1 MTHTAGVP
9 AAATAAYASGA
20 KVPPITHTRIT
31 TRPGEHPL
39 LEFMHPALGVTGL
52 ACLIA
57 FVITHA
63 PGFAWASFGV
73 VVATIAAGVTWYAVN
88 ARAAAPAGGGAGPRE
103 AQGTREAQG
112 PAEAQGTRPR
122 RRARPRCRDPGGA
135 GPGRGAGGGGAERPG
150 HWVRAARPALPVP
163 AAAGARLE
171 RGRHL
176 GAGYR
181 NRPDRPPRVMTFT
194 GFRPPAAR
202 PPTGPGRIA
211 LASSGPATC
220 PILAS

>member
-1 MTHTAGVP
+1 MLFWMFTVGAGLYLLVTGRPARGPVEGAAAPEPAGVTHAAGVP

-88 ARAAAPAGGGAGPRE
+88 ARAAAPRAGAQGPAGARGTRE
-103 AQGTREAQG
+103 AQGPAEARGTREAQG
-112 PAEAQGTRPR
+112 PAEAQAAEGPNAPGT
-122 RRARPRCRDPGGA
+122 GSG
-135 GPGRGAGGGGAERPG
+135 
-150 HWVRAARPALPVP
+150 
-163 AAAGARLE
+163 
-171 RGRHL
+171 
-176 GAGYR
+176 
-181 NRPDRPPRVMTFT
+181 
-194 GFRPPAAR
+194 PPARRYPSRRLLVHGSSAAV
-202 PPTGPGRIA
+202 TLALVAVTALIA
-211 LASSGPATC
+211 HRA
-220 PILAS
+220 

>member
-1 MTHTAGVP
+1 MLFWMFTVGAGLYLLVTGLARGPVEGAAAPEPAGVTHAAGVP

-88 ARAAAPAGGGAGPRE
+88 ARAAAPRAGAQGPAGARGTRE
-103 AQGTREAQG
+103 AQGPAEARGTREAQGPAEARGTREAQG
-112 PAEAQGTRPR
+112 PAEAQAAEGPNAPGT
-122 RRARPRCRDPGGA
+122 GSG
-135 GPGRGAGGGGAERPG
+135 
-150 HWVRAARPALPVP
+150 
-163 AAAGARLE
+163 
-171 RGRHL
+171 
-176 GAGYR
+176 
-181 NRPDRPPRVMTFT
+181 
-194 GFRPPAAR
+194 PPARRYPSRRLLVHGSSAAV
-202 PPTGPGRIA
+202 TLALVAVTALIA
-211 LASSGPATC
+211 HRA
-220 PILAS
+220 